1 MKKVKF
7 NHGVGSQQE
16 FYKAVGILNKEC
28 GHGNWT
34 MSGRP
39 LRKVKKVEMYN
50 RYARICSTVPFDN
63 PPPAK
68 LRTYDLTIVVPESKK
83 SVQSRLLLEQV

>member
-1 MKKVKF
+1 MKKATF
-7 NHGVGSQQE
+7 NHSVGSQRE
-16 FYKAVGILNKEC
+16 FYKAVSILNKEC

-39 LRKVKKVEMYN
+39 LRKIKRVEMYN
-50 RYARICSTVPFDN
+50 RVAKMCAVVPFDN
-63 PPPAK
+63 PPIAK
-68 LRTYDLTIVVPESKK
+68 LQTYDLTIQVPESKK